1 MVDVD
6 MTKPARRQI
15 SGPARATV
23 NVEQGGSFNIWY
35 NRWQGEGRRHKALE
49 KAERRCNMRKDSGY
63 TKAQPGSIFCI
74 HFSRGCC
81 SRGDQCQYWH
91 RPPIA
96 ADREDQT
103 HDCFGRERFR
113 EDREDMGG
121 IGSFERDNR
130 TLYVGNIKAPITEME
145 EVVRRHFGDWGEI
158 EHLNI
163 LHHKNVAFVRYVRR
177 YNAEFAREAM
187 YGQSLDSNEVL
198 NVRWA
203 TEDPNPHVK
212 AIKKRKVEEH
222 ITDTVQRSLPQ
233 IGPMGTILDYEN
245 YYSAGHQAHPQHHQ
259 LAIADASIMP
269 RPPPAK
275 VARREEEEESETFAA
290 LAAASNEVY
299 EENGGGEGGGGG
311 GEPSAD
317 GAAAGGA
324 AATADGGSYQVG
336 PDGTYGGWIWDGI
349 GWRYVGDASASASA
363 DDEAY
368 RAWYYSQ
375 TGASADAAAAQ
386 SDEAPAAAAADSSGE
401 PMKSPPP
408 AAPSARKDK
417 EAAAD
422 DKAGALSALAGYA
435 SDEEEEDEE
444 T

>member
-1 MVDVD
+1 MNVD

-49 KAERRCNMRKDSGY
+49 KAERRCNMKKDSGY

-91 RPPIA
+91 RPPIP

-130 TLYVGNIKAPITEME
+130 TLYVGNIKAPTTEME
-145 EVVRRHFGDWGEI
+145 EIVRRHFGDWGEI
-158 EHLNI
+158 EHLNL

-187 YGQSLDSNEVL
+187 LGQSLDSNEVL

-212 AIKKRKVEEH
+212 ANKKRKVEEH
-222 ITDTVQRSLPQ
+222 ITETVQRNLPQ
-233 IGPMGTILDYEN
+233 IGTMGTILDYEN
-245 YYSAGHQAHPQHHQ
+245 YYSAGNQAHPM
-259 LAIADASIMP
+259 AIADAF
-269 RPPPAK
+269 PPPPTK
-275 VARREEEEESETFAA
+275 VAKIGAGEEEPSETFAA

-299 EENGGGEGGGGG
+299 EEDGEG
-311 GEPSAD
+311 AD
-317 GAAAGGA
+317 GGA
-324 AATADGGSYQVG
+324 AATAGGADTAATAGYQPG

-349 GWRYVGDASASASA
+349 GWRYVGEGSSPTTAAAA
-363 DDEAY
+363 AAVDDEAH
-368 RAWYYSQ
+368 RNWYYSQ
-375 TGASADAAAAQ
+375 SGAAAGAQ
-386 SDEAPAAAAADSSGE
+386 PDPAAANGEAAVDVQ
-401 PMKSPPP
+401 SP
-408 AAPSARKDK
+408 AKGATTS
-417 EAAAD
+417 AAD
-422 DKAGALSALAGYA
+422 DKRGALSALAGYA
-435 SDEEEEDEE
+435 SDENSDNDDEEE
-444 T
+444 TRQS